1 MIKDNRVGK
10 VVKLCKLDQLCDIT
24 PRAKQE
30 CIPHIYK
37 SKYHTSYNKGIISFW
52 VDRIVIEVVR
62 LEKYRIPHLFEE
74 PNDLA
79 I

>member
-10 VVKLCKLDQLCDIT
+10 VVKLCKLDQLCDII

-52 VDRIVIEVVR
+52 VDRIGIEVVR
-62 LEKYRIPHLFEE
+62 LEKYRYPTYLKN
-74 PNDLA
+74 PMT
-79 I
+79 